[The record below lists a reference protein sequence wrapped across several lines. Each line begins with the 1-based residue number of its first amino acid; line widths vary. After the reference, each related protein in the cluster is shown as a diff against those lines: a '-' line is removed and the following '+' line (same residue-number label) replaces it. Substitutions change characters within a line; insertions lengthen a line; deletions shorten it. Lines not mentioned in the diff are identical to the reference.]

1 MTMVLEKQDSGISL
15 STEGTDCKMSDV
27 AESMENLHFT
37 DSYHN
42 YDEDSHEHVPLHKTV
57 HCALCR

>member
-1 MTMVLEKQDSGISL
+1 MVLEKQDSGISL

-27 AESMENLHFT
+27 AASTENLV

-42 YDEDSHEHVPLHKTV
+42 YDKDSHEHVPLHKTV
-57 HCALCR
+57 CCALCR